1 MSIPPLIWNWQEK
14 LVTLNSAMKMIHPN
28 GVIIIHP
35 GTLGDVLLA
44 LKAIRSIRD
53 RLPGH
58 ECILLARGEIGRL
71 LMEYGVIDR
80 VIALEG
86 PVFSELLEEYPRRK
100 PEITDIFSRCTHA
113 VAWVHDSGGRLS
125 ENLQRVGISHRCVV
139 SPHAH
144 SLQALHQSDRF
155 CETLE
160 LGMSDTSGK
169 AFLPPGRPQAD
180 EPLLKISIPS
190 FQTKQSK
197 PVIMIH
203 PGSGSRHKCLSP
215 ERLSLIIKRL
225 AGGDDRTVLICQGPA
240 DEERVTALK
249 PYLDQVSYKILK
261 DVDLSEMA
269 RVLRQT
275 DVFLGHDSGITHL
288 AAALGVP
295 TVALFGP
302 TDPQRWSPKGDHVE
316 VIHGPSCQCQDW
328 QAVQH
333 CSEKLCLTHSVDEV
347 VEAVERGLRGAGME
361 KPQRQ
366 LVKIN

>member
-1 MSIPPLIWNWQEK
+1 MA
-14 LVTLNSAMKMIHPN
+14 LNSAMKMTNPN
-28 GVIIIHP
+28 GVLIIHP

-86 PVFSELLEEYPRRK
+86 PVFSELLEESTRRNQ
-100 PEITDIFSRCTHA
+100 EFTDIFSHCTHA
-113 VAWVHDSGGRLS
+113 VAWVNDSGGRLS
-125 ENLQRVGISHRCVV
+125 DNLKRVGIGHRCVV

-160 LGMSDTSGK
+160 SGMSDTSGK
-169 AFLPPGRPQAD
+169 AFLPPGRSKAD
-180 EPLLKISIPS
+180 EPLLKMPIHSIL
-190 FQTKQSK
+190 TKQSK

-215 ERLSLIIKRL
+215 ERLSLIIKSL
-225 AGGDDRTVLICQGPA
+225 AGGNDRTVLICQGPA

-269 RVLRQT
+269 RALRQT

-302 TDPQRWSPKGDHVE
+302 TDPQRWSPKGDHIE
-316 VIHGPSCQCQDW
+316 VIQGPSCQCQDW
-328 QAVQH
+328 EAVQH
-333 CSEKLCLTHSVDEV
+333 CSEKMCLTHSVDEV
-347 VEAVERGLRGAGME
+347 VEVVERCLSGSGIE
-361 KPQRQ
+361 KPERQ
-366 LVKIN
+366 FVEVT

>member
-1 MSIPPLIWNWQEK
+1 
-14 LVTLNSAMKMIHPN
+14 MKMTNPN
-28 GVIIIHP
+28 GVLIIHP

-58 ECILLARGEIGRL
+58 ECILLARGEIGRFL
-71 LMEYGVIDR
+71 VEYGFIDR
-80 VIALEG
+80 VIAIEG
-86 PVFSELLEEYPRRK
+86 PVFSELLEESPRRDQ
-100 PEITDIFSRCTHA
+100 EFTDIFSRYTHA

-125 ENLQRVGISHRCVV
+125 ENLQRVGIRHRCVV

-160 LGMSDTSGK
+160 LGMSDTLGK
-169 AFLPPGRPQAD
+169 AFLPPCCPQTD
-180 EPLLKISIPS
+180 EPLLKIPIPS
-190 FQTKQSK
+190 IQTKQSK
-197 PVIMIH
+197 PLIMIH
-203 PGSGSRHKCLSP
+203 PGSGSRHKCLSS
-215 ERLSLIIKRL
+215 ERLSLIIKSL

-240 DEERVTALK
+240 DEERVTALT

-269 RVLRQT
+269 RALRQT

-316 VIHGPSCQCQDW
+316 VLQGPACKCQDW

-333 CSEKLCLTHSVDEV
+333 CSEKMCLTHSVDEV
-347 VEAVERGLRGAGME
+347 VEVVEHCLRGAGIE
-361 KPQRQ
+361 KPKRQ
-366 LVKIN
+366 FVEVQ

>member
-1 MSIPPLIWNWQEK
+1 
-14 LVTLNSAMKMIHPN
+14 MKMVHPK
-28 GVIIIHP
+28 GVLIIHP

-44 LKAIRSIRD
+44 LNAIRSIRD
-53 RLPGH
+53 CLPGH

-71 LMEYGVIDR
+71 LMEDGIIDR

-86 PVFSELLEEYPRRK
+86 PVFSELLEENPRRNQ
-100 PEITDIFSRCTHA
+100 EFTDIFSRYTHA
-113 VAWVHDSGGRLS
+113 VAWVSDSAGRLS
-125 ENLQRVGISHRCVV
+125 ENLQRVGIGQRCVV

-160 LGMSDTSGK
+160 LGMFDPSGK
-169 AFLPPGRPQAD
+169 TFLSPGCPQVD
-180 EPLLKISIPS
+180 EPLLKICIPS

-197 PVIMIH
+197 PVIMMH

-215 ERLSLIIKRL
+215 ERLSLIIKKL
-225 AGGDDRTVLICQGPA
+225 SDENDRTVLICQGPA
-240 DEERVTALK
+240 DEERVTALR

-261 DVDLSEMA
+261 DLELSEIA
-269 RVLRQT
+269 HVLCQT

-302 TDPQRWSPKGDHVE
+302 TDSQRWRPKGAHVE
-316 VIHGPSCQCQDW
+316 VIQGPCCQCQDW
-328 QAVQH
+328 EAVQH
-333 CSEKLCLTHSVDEV
+333 CSEKMCLTHSVDEV
-347 VEAVERGLRGAGME
+347 VEVVERCLSGSGIE

-366 LVKIN
+366 FVEVT

>member
-1 MSIPPLIWNWQEK
+1 
-14 LVTLNSAMKMIHPN
+14 MKMTHPN
-28 GVIIIHP
+28 GVLIIHP

-44 LKAIRSIRD
+44 LNAIRSIRD

-58 ECILLARGEIGRL
+58 ECILLARGEIGRFL
-71 LMEYGVIDR
+71 VEYGVIDR
-80 VIALEG
+80 VIAMEG
-86 PVFSELLEEYPRRK
+86 PVFSELLEESPRRDQ
-100 PEITDIFSRCTHA
+100 EFTDIFSRYTHA

-125 ENLQRVGISHRCVV
+125 ENLQRVGIRHRCVV

-169 AFLPPGRPQAD
+169 TFLPPGRPQPD
-180 EPLLKISIPS
+180 EPLLKMPIHS
-190 FQTKQSK
+190 FLTKQSK

-240 DEERVTALK
+240 DERRVTALT
-249 PYLDQVSYKILK
+249 PYLDQVSYKIIK
-261 DVDLSEMA
+261 DIDLPEMA

-288 AAALGVP
+288 AATLGIP

-302 TDPQRWSPKGDHVE
+302 TDPQRWSPKGDHVV
-316 VIHGPSCQCQDW
+316 VIQGPACKCQDW

-347 VEAVERGLRGAGME
+347 VEVVERCWRGAGIE
-361 KPQRQ
+361 KPHRQ

>member
-1 MSIPPLIWNWQEK
+1 
-14 LVTLNSAMKMIHPN
+14 
-28 GVIIIHP
+28 
-35 GTLGDVLLA
+35 
-44 LKAIRSIRD
+44 
-53 RLPGH
+53 
-58 ECILLARGEIGRL
+58 
-71 LMEYGVIDR
+71 
-80 VIALEG
+80 
-86 PVFSELLEEYPRRK
+86 
-100 PEITDIFSRCTHA
+100 
-113 VAWVHDSGGRLS
+113 
-125 ENLQRVGISHRCVV
+125 
-139 SPHAH
+139 
-144 SLQALHQSDRF
+144 
-155 CETLE
+155 
-160 LGMSDTSGK
+160 MSDTSGK
-169 AFLPPGRPQAD
+169 TFLPPGRPQAD
-180 EPLLKISIPS
+180 EPLLKFPIPAI
-190 FQTKQSK
+190 QTKQSK

-249 PYLDQVSYKILK
+249 PYLDRVSYKILK

-333 CSEKLCLTHSVDEV
+333 CSEKLCLTQIGRASCR
-347 VEAVERGLRGAGME
+347 ER
-361 KPQRQ
+361 
-366 LVKIN
+366 V

>member
-1 MSIPPLIWNWQEK
+1 
-14 LVTLNSAMKMIHPN
+14 
-28 GVIIIHP
+28 
-35 GTLGDVLLA
+35 
-44 LKAIRSIRD
+44 
-53 RLPGH
+53 
-58 ECILLARGEIGRL
+58 
-71 LMEYGVIDR
+71 
-80 VIALEG
+80 
-86 PVFSELLEEYPRRK
+86 
-100 PEITDIFSRCTHA
+100 
-113 VAWVHDSGGRLS
+113 
-125 ENLQRVGISHRCVV
+125 
-139 SPHAH
+139 
-144 SLQALHQSDRF
+144 
-155 CETLE
+155 
-160 LGMSDTSGK
+160 
-169 AFLPPGRPQAD
+169 
-180 EPLLKISIPS
+180 
-190 FQTKQSK
+190 
-197 PVIMIH
+197 MIH

-249 PYLDQVSYKILK
+249 PYLDRVSYKILK

-269 RVLRQT
+269 RALRQT

-347 VEAVERGLRGAGME
+347 VAVVERCLSGSGIE
-361 KPQRQ
+361 KPKRQ
-366 LVKIN
+366 FVEIT